1 MKTKEWFASWF
12 DTSYYHS
19 LYKNRDEEEAKKFIH
34 NLAGKLN
41 LKPNTEVLDLACGK
55 GRHSITLNELGM
67 NVTGV
72 DLSAN
77 SIEIAKKAENKNLK
91 FAVQDMRFPFEN
103 EKFEFVFNLFTS
115 FGYFDSVEDN
125 LKVIESVKQ
134 MLQPN
139 GVFVIDFMN
148 SEKVINTLVEKE
160 VKREDDIDFHIER
173 KYDGEH
179 IFKHIKFS
187 DKDESFHFTERVQ
200 ALKQKDFEELLT
212 KIGFTIT
219 NFFGNFN
226 LDPFNS
232 NHSDRLIII
241 AKLK

>member
-19 LYKNRDEEEAKKFIH
+19 LYKNRDEVEAKKFIH
-34 NLAGKLN
+34 NLANKLN
-41 LKPNTEVLDLACGK
+41 LTSNTEVLDLACGK

-77 SIEIAKKAENKNLK
+77 SIEIAKKFENENLK

-103 EKFEFVFNLFTS
+103 QKFEFVFNLFTS

-139 GVFVIDFMN
+139 GIFVIDFMN
-148 SEKVINTLVEKE
+148 SERVINTLVLNEIKT
-160 VKREDDIDFHIER
+160 EDSIDFHIER
-173 KYDGEH
+173 KYDGQH
-179 IFKHIKFS
+179 IFKHIKFT
-187 DKDESFHFTERVQ
+187 DQDESFHFTERVQ

-212 KIGFTIT
+212 KVGFTIT
-219 NFFGNFN
+219 NLYGNFN
-226 LDPFNS
+226 LEPFNS
-232 NHSDRLIII
+232 EDSDRLIII